1 MAKKQIVLLIVAL
14 AVLSVAAYH
23 FINDWFAPEEIQIV
37 HTLRPYTPR
46 ASRGRTPPATPP
58 PGNTV
63 LFSLD
68 RRCRLTEV
76 KVVPLAEWQTNKYAH
91 PVWHL
96 ISESNSV
103 PVKSFAYGERI
114 RGMHPPVRGA
124 QADPLQP
131 GVTYRLFLKA
141 GKLEAQHDFQ
151 TTPRR

>member
-1 MAKKQIVLLIVAL
+1 MLLLIVAL
-14 AVLSVAAYH
+14 AALAFAAYRLLT
-23 FINDWFAPEEIQIV
+23 DWFAPEEIQIV

-46 ASRGRTPPATPP
+46 TPRGRARPEPPP

-68 RRCRLTEV
+68 RRCRLTEL
-76 KVVPLAEWQTNKYAH
+76 KVVLLAEWQTNKYAH

-96 ISESNSV
+96 ISDSNSV
-103 PVKSFAYGERI
+103 PVKSFTYGQRI
-114 RGMHPPVRGA
+114 RGMRPPVRGA
-124 QADPLQP
+124 EPDPLQP

-141 GKLEAQHDFQ
+141 GKLEARHDFQ

>member
-1 MAKKQIVLLIVAL
+1 MAKKQIALLIVAL
-14 AVLSVAAYH
+14 ALLSIAAYH
-23 FINDWFAPEEIQIV
+23 FISDWFAPEEIQIT
-37 HTLRPYTPR
+37 HTIRLQTPR
-46 ASRGRTPPATPP
+46 VRGRSTAPP
-58 PGNTV
+58 PKPVPTV
-63 LFSLD
+63 IFVLD

-103 PVKSFAYGERI
+103 PVKSFAYGAPI

-131 GVTYRLFLKA
+131 GVTYRLLLKA
-141 GKLEAQHDFQ
+141 GEVGGEYDFQ
-151 TTPRR
+151 TTSPK

>member
-1 MAKKQIVLLIVAL
+1 MDKKQVALLIAAL
-14 AVLSVAAYH
+14 ALLSVAAYH
-23 FINDWFAPEEIQIV
+23 FLTDWFAPEEIQIV

-46 ASRGRTPPATPP
+46 ASRGRARSEPPP

-68 RRCRLTEV
+68 RRCRLTEI

-96 ISESNSV
+96 ISDSNSV
-103 PVKSFAYGERI
+103 PVKSFIYGAPI
-114 RGMHPPVRGA
+114 RGMRPPVRGA

-131 GVTYRLFLKA
+131 GVTYRLFLQA
-141 GKLEAQHDFQ
+141 GKLHGEHDFQ